1 MKKESRDIIDKL
13 IVKCKDVPILDIV
26 SKHIDLKKS
35 GHNYKGFC
43 PWHTDNHPS
52 LSVNTTK
59 NVWKC
64 FVCEDKSGGPIRFIQ
79 NYYNLD
85 YLEAVLKISKEH
97 NFESISVL
105 DDIEKELEEDNK
117 KKYKN
122 KKKKVDNYKR
132 NNIKAMKKNNK
143 SLPKA
148 EIEILDKVYSIFADC
163 CPLTISDYKMLREER
178 ALSDEVIRKSYF
190 TFPTKSV
197 LKKFFDRLKKAGYE
211 ESILDY
217 IPGFYKDKDG
227 KYTFD
232 GYKGIGRK
240 IRNADGRI
248 QAIQIRT
255 YQKIHNQRYFW
266 FSSTESVSSGSPA
279 DVVYPKEIKN
289 PVICVTEGSFKAEK
303 LAENN
308 LLTISIQGVGSWE
321 SIIEEIILI
330 SKKPEY
336 KEAVKRYM
344 KFLKDSNIKD
354 KRIPFYICFDADM
367 ISNFRVFGHAKN
379 MSDYL
384 LRRFKNINPLYI
396 SWDESLGK
404 GIDDLIINSPQ
415 NMKKIK
421 KFEKNSFD
429 IVHDK
434 IEKKLL
440 KEHIEFE
447 GKIEKVP
454 KEIMVEYF
462 NNCFGSKEYV
472 LK

>member
-1 MKKESRDIIDKL
+1 MRKKNRDIVSDL
-13 IVKCKDVPILDIV
+13 IVKCKDVSTFDIV

-35 GHNYKGFC
+35 GRNFKGFC

-64 FVCEDKSGGPIRFIQ
+64 FVCEDKSGGPIRFVQ

-85 YLEAVLKISKEH
+85 YLEAVLKISREH
-97 NFESISVL
+97 NFESMSVL
-105 DDIEKELEEDNK
+105 DDIEKELEEDK
-117 KKYKN
+117 KKNKN
-122 KKKKVDNYKR
+122 QKRKKVDNYKR
-132 NNIKAMKKNNK
+132 NNIKAMKKNDK
-143 SLPKA
+143 TLPKA
-148 EIEILDKVYSIFADC
+148 DIKTLDRVYDIFADC

-190 TFPTKSV
+190 TFPNKSV
-197 LKKFFDRLKKAGYE
+197 LKKFFGRLKMAGFE

-227 KYTFD
+227 QYTFD

-240 IRNADGRI
+240 IRNADGYI

-255 YQKIHNQRYFW
+255 HQKIHNQRYFW
-266 FSSTESVSSGSPA
+266 FSSKDSVSSGTPA
-279 DVVYPKEIKN
+279 DVVYPKIIKN

-308 LLTISIQGVGSWE
+308 LLTISIQGVSSWE
-321 SIIEEIILI
+321 CIIGEITSII
-330 SKKPEY
+330 KKPEY

-344 KFLKDSNIKD
+344 KFLKNSNISD
-354 KRIPFYICFDADM
+354 RRIPFYICFDADM

-384 LRRFKNINPLYI
+384 LKKFKNINPLYI

-404 GIDDLIINSPQ
+404 GIDDLIINNPQ
-415 NMKKIK
+415 NMNKIK
-421 KFEKNSFD
+421 KFEKSSFD
-429 IVHDK
+429 IVYDK

-447 GKIEKVP
+447 GKIERVP
-454 KEIMVEYF
+454 KEMMIEYF
-462 NNCFGSKEYV
+462 NNCFSSKEYV